1 MKHFIKVALVISIVL
16 AARNLYGQS
25 HGWTVNPAD
34 YNYNGTVTAVVFH
47 GTSEVTTGTLGAFVG
62 GTCRGFADGAFF
74 PPTGKTVFIVMCYS
88 DQVSGETMTFR
99 YFDPTD
105 NTYYDIKET
114 VEFVSDMIIGDA
126 SAPLQYHTVP
136 LVYSVTGG
144 GSYCQGGSGLPVGLS
159 GSEAGVT
166 YTLYKNSVEQT
177 HTVAGIGSAISFG
190 NQLGGTYTVSG
201 DNSGGTINMTG
212 NAVIIE
218 NPNAVITLT
227 SVPATNAQ
235 SICINTA
242 ITNITYSVTGGG
254 TGAGVTG
261 LPTGV
266 NGVYN
271 TGVFTISGTPTV
283 SGTFNYTITTTGTCT
298 QKTATGTIIVNALPT
313 ITGTLSFYLGS
324 TTQLTGSGTPA
335 VSSPWI
341 SSSPLVATVD
351 NNGLVTSVSAGTS
364 VITYTNINGC
374 STNATV
380 TVNVVTFSASF
391 VTGWNWFSVNTLK
404 SDMTLANV
412 LTTVTSNGD
421 YIKNQVSSATYYTG
435 TGWFGSLTVLDPT
448 KLYKLKIQNNCSISY
463 SGAPVNINSTTIGLV
478 SGWNWIGYL
487 PQAAQPIANGFS
499 SLSLSNL
506 DYVKNQTKSSTYY
519 TASGWF
525 GSLTSLSPGEGYMV
539 KVANPGTLK
548 YPLPGKMYTGISTE
562 TSQFSLNP
570 YDYEFNGSITAEVFV
585 DSVTTGSEN
594 TFLLAYVNNQLRGVS
609 EGYYF
614 DPRGTYI
621 FPIMIYSNVSDGE
634 MIEFRYY
641 DPGKDSTYRCA
652 ETIPFTKDMIVADA
666 FKSFKINASTGQKNI
681 TPEDIDGLKLKTYPN
696 PFDHVLNIEYNISE
710 NAHVSLTIY
719 NTSGR
724 IIKQL
729 VDEVQK
735 PDNYSVKWYSSAIP
749 GGMYI
754 IKLQAGSRQQITK
767 VTLIR

>member
-1 MKHFIKVALVISIVL
+1 L
-16 AARNLYGQS
+16 
-25 HGWTVNPAD
+25 
-34 YNYNGTVTAVVFH
+34 
-47 GTSEVTTGTLGAFVG
+47 TS
-62 GTCRGFADGAFF
+62 
-74 PPTGKTVFIVMCYS
+74 S
-88 DQVSGETMTFR
+88 
-99 YFDPTD
+99 
-105 NTYYDIKET
+105 
-114 VEFVSDMIIGDA
+114 
-126 SAPLQYHTVP
+126 
-136 LVYSVTGG
+136 G
-144 GSYCQGGSGLPVGLS
+144 GSCG
-159 GSEAGVT
+159 A
-166 YTLYKNSVEQT
+166 
-177 HTVAGIGSAISFG
+177 AIASKT
-190 NQLGGTYTVSG
+190 QV
-201 DNSGGTINMTG
+201 
-212 NAVIIE
+212 V
-218 NPNAVITLT
+218 NPNAAIALT
-227 SVPATNAQ
+227 SVPATTTQ
-235 SICINTA
+235 SVCINTA
-242 ITNITYSVTGGG
+242 ITNITYSVTGGGTGAGVTGLPTGVNGVYNTGVFTISGTPTVSGTFNYTVTTTGTCTQKTATGTITVNPNAAIALTSAAATTTQSVCINTAITSITYSVTGGG

-298 QKTATGTIIVNALPT
+298 QTTATGTIIVNALPT

-463 SGAPVNINSTTIGLV
+463 SGAPVNINSTIIGLV

-562 TSQFSLNP
+562 TCQFSLNP

-585 DSVTTGSEN
+585 DSVTSGSEN
-594 TFLLAYVNNQLRGVS
+594 TFLLAYVNKQLRGVS

-754 IKLQAGSRQQITK
+754 IKLQAGNRQQITK